1 MTNIAISIANVQ
13 IQCGIR
19 TTPQDYIQEAMN
31 TGLMEVVYNWARN
44 MVHSNPST
52 PLVFDTNNSFAVVL
66 CVNLHSD
73 RCS

>member
-44 MVHSNPST
+44 MVLYLILRGN
-52 PLVFDTNNSFAVVL
+52 
-66 CVNLHSD
+66 
-73 RCS
+73 